1 MKLIYGCCLEKL
13 PHIKSESVDMILVDL
28 PYGTTACKWDS
39 VIALEPMWEQVKRVV
54 KSNGAI
60 VMTAQTPFD
69 KVLGCSNLGML
80 KYEWVWEK
88 TAATGHLNAKK
99 QPMKAHEKCLV
110 FSDMSE
116 EDHANI
122 LVFYSKQPT
131 YNPQKTSGHTRKT
144 ATAERFR
151 LGSDCYG
158 KESGI
163 TRYDSIE
170 RYPRSVL
177 LFPSDK
183 QKSCLHPTQKP
194 VALMEYFIKTYTEE
208 GQTIL
213 DFAMGSGTT
222 GVACKRLGRDF
233 IGIEKD
239 AEYFDIAR
247 KRIESAALARG

>member
-1 MKLIYGCCLEKL
+1 MIRLMHDDCIRGMNQIEDG
-13 PHIKSESVDMILVDL
+13 SVDMVLADP

-39 VIALEPMWEQVKRVV
+39 VIALEPMWEQLKRII
-54 KSNGAI
+54 KPNGVI
-60 VMTAQTPFD
+60 VLTAQTPFD

-116 EDHANI
+116 EDHANV
-122 LVFYSKQPT
+122 LVFYAKQPT
-131 YNPQKTSGHTRKT
+131 YNPQKTSGHNPVNSYTKHT
-144 ATAERFR
+144 MD
-151 LGSDCYG
+151 GDCYG
-158 KESGI
+158 KTKVGISGGGS
-163 TRYDSIE
+163 TE

-183 QKSCLHPTQKP
+183 QKSALHPTQKP
-194 VALMEYFIKTYTEE
+194 VALMRYFIETYTNE
-208 GQTIL
+208 GEIVL
-213 DFAMGSGTT
+213 DFCAGSGTT
-222 GVACKRLGRDF
+222 GVACKELKRDF

-239 AEYFDIAR
+239 ADYFDIAC
-247 KRIESAALARG
+247 KRINAES